1 MSLVTASLPTG
12 AIVSVGDEVFGKA
25 SDPKDRGATPDAA
38 ISPAKEIP
46 MSRVTLSVIKA
57 DVGSTGGHT
66 RPSEAMLNLVRS
78 RVSAAIQRKLLL
90 DGIVTYTGDDI
101 AITMSHT
108 HGVSAPEVHAFAWD
122 CFLAASAEAKASGL
136 YGAGQDLLVD
146 APSGNVRGA
155 GPAVA
160 EIEFERDPAGKHR
173 PAEPFL
179 IFAADKCSPG
189 AYNFPLYS
197 VFCDPMHDGGLL
209 LSPKIHEGFI
219 FTIIDMD
226 HKAKDSDRI
235 IKLEIPERIWDLAC
249 LLQNPDR
256 FAVEAIHSRYRPEE
270 QAVSVSATRL
280 HNIAG
285 KYTGKDDPV
294 AIVRTQGIFP
304 ALEEIVEPYLLGHF
318 VTGDTRGSHVM
329 PLMPVAINT
338 ALAGAYCLPV
348 VSCLAFSM
356 DANGLF
362 TKDYV
367 DVFSN
372 AAWDATRLKVQQKA
386 DEWRRQGFI
395 GPTMASHAELAYTG
409 IMDTLAKLELEF
421 VLRQESAKVSKPA
434 AAVPALAR
442 G

>member
-1 MSLVTASLPTG
+1 MNKVT
-12 AIVSVGDEVFGKA
+12 
-25 SDPKDRGATPDAA
+25 
-38 ISPAKEIP
+38 ISI
-46 MSRVTLSVIKA
+46 IKA

-66 RPSEAMLNLVRS
+66 RPSEAMLNGVRR
-78 RVSAAIQRKLLL
+78 RVFDAIGRNLLR
-90 DGIVTYTGDDI
+90 DGLVTYTGDDI
-101 AITMSHT
+101 AIIMSHDRGPGAT
-108 HGVSAPEVHAFAWD
+108 DVHSFAWD
-122 CFLAASAEAKASGL
+122 SFLAASAEAKAGGL

-160 EIEFERDPAGKHR
+160 EIEFVRDPQSKHR

-189 AYNFPLYS
+189 AYNFPLYT
-197 VFCDPMHDGGLL
+197 VFCDPRHDGGLL
-209 LSPKIHEGFI
+209 LSPKIHEGLT
-219 FTIIDMD
+219 FTVIDMD

-235 IKLEIPERIWDLAC
+235 IKLSVPERVWDLAC

-304 ALEEIVEPYLLGHF
+304 ALEEVVEPYLLGHF

-329 PLMPVAINT
+329 PLMPVAVNT

-356 DANGLF
+356 DAEGTF
-362 TKDYV
+362 TRDYV
-367 DVFSN
+367 DVFAN

-409 IMDTLAKLELEF
+409 IMDTLSKLEKEF
-421 VLRQESAKVSKPA
+421 VLRKEPSLVPGAVGQ
-434 AAVPALAR
+434 VPALAHR
-442 G
+442 